1 MGACARSKASRRA
14 ERAEIALQVLGD
26 AFLVCGDAFRA
37 LFAFLTLFGCLDLVG
52 YLDLFRCL
60 DFCGCRAA
68 CNNYCQ

>member
-1 MGACARSKASRRA
+1 M
-14 ERAEIALQVLGD
+14 QVLGD
-26 AFLVCGDAFRA
+26 AFVVCDDAFLA

-60 DFCGCRAA
+60 DLFGCRAA